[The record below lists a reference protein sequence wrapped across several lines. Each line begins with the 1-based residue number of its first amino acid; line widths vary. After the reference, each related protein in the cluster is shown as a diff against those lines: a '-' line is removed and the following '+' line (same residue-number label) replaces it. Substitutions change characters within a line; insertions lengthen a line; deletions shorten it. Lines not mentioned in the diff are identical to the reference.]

1 MLISHY
7 SHQTFIK
14 ITNLSK
20 VEMSLRIK
28 KLTQDAILPT
38 RGSSGAV
45 GYDLYST
52 DEVVIPPTH
61 RALVGSGVAM
71 VLPPGVYGRVAPRS
85 GLAVK
90 HGIQVG
96 AGVVDP
102 DYTGEVKVVLFNH
115 GDKDFEVKKGDR
127 IAQLVL
133 ERCETPP
140 VEEVGAVEETD
151 RGAGGF
157 GSTGA

>member
-1 MLISHY
+1 
-7 SHQTFIK
+7 
-14 ITNLSK
+14 
-20 VEMSLRIK
+20 MSLRIK
-28 KLTQDAILPT
+28 KLTYDAIIPT
-38 RGSSGAV
+38 RGSGGAV

-61 RALVGSGVAM
+61 RALIGTGVAI
-71 VLPPGVYGRVAPRS
+71 VLPPDVYGRVAPRS

-115 GDKDFEVKKGDR
+115 GDKDFEVKRGER

-133 ERCETPP
+133 ERCETPD
-140 VEEVGAVEETD
+140 VEEIGLLEETE